1 MERRFSF
8 QQYRAVDLS
17 LFAVMLLISETL
29 IIFAAV
35 KWFPGQP
42 YTVSVTSA
50 ITAIVLMR
58 WGPYALIHAVLG
70 GLVFCFWSGGAPEH
84 YLIYCVGNAFSML
97 SLLLIRLVGEKK
109 IKENAVFTLGF
120 ALCTIL
126 LMQFGRATVAFLL
139 GTPMENCVG
148 FFTTDAVSGLFAMVI
163 CWIANRLDGIF
174 ENQKSYLLRVHS
186 EEEREA
192 NG

>member
-1 MERRFSF
+1 
-8 QQYRAVDLS
+8 
-17 LFAVMLLISETL
+17 
-29 IIFAAV
+29 
-35 KWFPGQP
+35 
-42 YTVSVTSA
+42 
-50 ITAIVLMR
+50 
-58 WGPYALIHAVLG
+58 
-70 GLVFCFWSGGAPEH
+70 
-84 YLIYCVGNAFSML
+84 ML